1 MSERRRYAV
10 VTPYH
15 REAPDMLQRCLDSV
29 KRQTVAADHV
39 VVADGFPQG
48 WIDGEPVRHLRL
60 DRAHGDNGN
69 TPRGVGALLAA
80 AERYEAIALLDADN
94 WLEPEH
100 VETCLAAA
108 RAASRGICD
117 FVIARRTF
125 RRPDNTVMAVTEE
138 SIDTHVDTS
147 CFFFLTGSYHTLA
160 IWALMPKKAS
170 PVCDRVFY
178 QAIRQRRLIAAVTP
192 RPTVNFYCRYESAYR
207 ALGEKPP
214 LDAKPNA
221 SGRAFVDWLATLSDR
236 ELEIEG
242 RLAGGPLARPARKP
256 AAR

>member
-15 REAPDMLQRCLDSV
+15 REAPDMLRRCLDSV
-29 KRQTVAADHV
+29 KRQTVAADQIM
-39 VVADGFPQG
+39 VADGFPQD
-48 WIDGEPVRHLRL
+48 WIDAEPVRHLKL
-60 DRAHGDNGN
+60 DREHGDYGN

-108 RAASRGICD
+108 RGASRGICD
-117 FVIARRTF
+117 FVIARRIF
-125 RRPDNTVMAVTEE
+125 RRPDETVMAVADEG
-138 SIDTHVDTS
+138 IDTHVDTN
-147 CFFFLTGSYHTLA
+147 CFFFLEGSYHTLP
-160 IWALMPKKAS
+160 IWALMHRTAS
-170 PVCDRVFY
+170 RVCDRIFY
-178 QAIRQRRLIAAVTP
+178 QAIRQRRLIAALTS
-192 RPTVNFYCRYESAYR
+192 RPTVNYHCVYESVYR
-207 ALGEKPP
+207 ALGEQPP
-214 LDAKPNA
+214 PGAKPNA

-242 RLAGGPLARPARKP
+242 RLAGGPLARPGRKP
-256 AAR
+256 GGR

>member
-15 REAPDMLQRCLDSV
+15 RESRDMLRRCLDSV
-29 KRQTVAADHV
+29 TRQTVAADHF
-39 VVADGFPQG
+39 VVADGFPQD

-69 TPRGVGALLAA
+69 TPRGIGALLAA
-80 AERYEAIALLDADN
+80 AERYDAIALLDADN

-100 VETCLAAA
+100 VEACLAAA
-108 RAASRGICD
+108 RGASRGICD
-117 FVIARRTF
+117 FVIARRIF
-125 RRPDNTVMAVTEE
+125 RRPDETVMAVADE

-147 CFFFLTGSYHTLA
+147 CFFFLKGSYHILP
-160 IWALMPKKAS
+160 IWALMPKAAS

-178 QAIRQRRLIAAVTP
+178 QAIRQRRLIAAVTT
-192 RPTVNFYCRYESAYR
+192 RPTVNFHCRYESAYR
-207 ALGEKPP
+207 ALGETPP
-214 LDAKPNA
+214 PDAKPNA

-242 RLAGGPLARPARKP
+242 RLAGGPLARPARQP
-256 AAR
+256 AR